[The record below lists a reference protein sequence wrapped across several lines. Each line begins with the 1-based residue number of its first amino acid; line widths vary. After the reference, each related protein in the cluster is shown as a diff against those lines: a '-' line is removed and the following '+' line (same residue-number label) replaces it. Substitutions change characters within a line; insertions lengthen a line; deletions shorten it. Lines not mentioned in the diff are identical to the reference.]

1 MGQTVCHLLLGHLL
15 FLTNF
20 CRIRLYSAKSFK
32 SLGTLKYHKTGCQ
45 AVAFVRTL
53 SAYQADED
61 EDDDVMSKQ
70 ELEERSRWLIGG
82 AKDKL
87 ITIWSLMAFDR
98 T

>member
-1 MGQTVCHLLLGHLL
+1 MGRTVCHVLLGHLF

-20 CRIRLYSAKSFK
+20 CRIRLYSTKSFK
-32 SLGTLKYHKTGCQ
+32 SLGTLKYHKTGCH
-45 AVAFVRTL
+45 AVAFAQTL

-61 EDDDVMSKQ
+61 EDDDGKSKQ
-70 ELEERSRWLIGG
+70 ELQERSRWLIGG

-87 ITIWSLMAFDR
+87 ITIWYLMAFNR